1 MSPESLQVRLHQ
13 PEYTGENRCLPCTI
27 ANTIIA
33 LALAAVIALWR
44 PFAGALAFGVF
55 ITLIYLRGYLVP
67 GTPELT
73 TRYLPPRVLAWFGKE
88 PPEAPPDATGETD
101 AGDAGGDTEALLRS
115 AGVVEDCPDED
126 DLCLTE
132 AFESAWWGRIRT
144 LRDEEGLAR
153 ERLAASLGVDADALA
168 FEGTEGHFAVRYEG
182 DRVGR
187 WPSRAVFYADLA
199 AEPTLAEWI
208 DGWAGLGD
216 RWRTEVL
223 AGLRVFLESCP
234 ACEADLEQVE
244 SVRESC
250 CGGDVVT
257 VSVDCP
263 ACGSRVFAGS
273 HA

>member
-1 MSPESLQVRLHQ
+1 M
-13 PEYTGENRCLPCTI
+13 
-27 ANTIIA
+27 
-33 LALAAVIALWR
+33 
-44 PFAGALAFGVF
+44 
-55 ITLIYLRGYLVP
+55 
-67 GTPELT
+67 
-73 TRYLPPRVLAWFGKE
+73 
-88 PPEAPPDATGETD
+88 
-101 AGDAGGDTEALLRS
+101 
-115 AGVVEDCPDED
+115 
-126 DLCLTE
+126 
-132 AFESAWWGRIRT
+132 
-144 LRDEEGLAR
+144 
-153 ERLAASLGVDADALA
+153 
-168 FEGTEGHFAVRYEG
+168 
-182 DRVGR
+182 
-187 WPSRAVFYADLA
+187 FYADLA